1 MSVIILFVFTFLVL
15 FFCAFLYIK
24 LAQKFG
30 IEDVPNHRSS
40 HSLKTIRGG
49 GILFVISIF
58 IYFFTQSLPYPYL
71 FLAIFIV
78 AIVSFIDDLKTL
90 GTSSRLMAQILAIT
104 LVFFQLDL
112 FNLSI
117 LISIPLL
124 IFCLGI
130 INIYNFM
137 DGINGITGFY
147 SLTVFLAVLFLNF
160 STSLIEYKILI
171 FGIIGLLVFGFFNFR
186 KRALFFAGDI
196 GSISIGVFIT
206 FLLLLFSFQLN
217 SPLPFMFIAVY
228 LVDGGVTIISRLL
241 KKENILKPHKSHLY
255 QNLIHL
261 KSMKHLT
268 VAGAYA
274 IVQIIVDIIVL
285 RFINEKL
292 TYQLKLAIPILLF
305 LMIIHVVINKKLK
318 PSFT

>member
-1 MSVIILFVFTFLVL
+1 MSENILFVVTFLIL
-15 FFCAFLYIK
+15 FLCAFLYIK

-58 IYFFTQSLPYPYL
+58 IYFFTQELPYPYL

-90 GTSSRLMAQILAIT
+90 GTSSRLMAQIVAII
-104 LVFFQLDL
+104 LVFYQLDL
-112 FNLSI
+112 FSQSI
-117 LISIPLL
+117 FISIPLL

-147 SLTVFLAVLFLNF
+147 SLTVFFALLFLNY
-160 STSLIEYKILI
+160 STNLIDFKILI
-171 FGIIGLLVFGFFNFR
+171 FGILGLLVFGFYNFR

-206 FLLLLFSFQLN
+206 FLLLLFSFKLN
-217 SPLPFMFIAVY
+217 SPLPFMFISVY
-228 LVDGGVTIISRLL
+228 LIDGGVTIISRLI
-241 KKENILKPHKSHLY
+241 KKENVLKPHKSHLY
-255 QNLIHL
+255 QNLVHL

-268 VAGAYA
+268 VAGGYA
-274 IVQIIVDIIVL
+274 IVQIFVDFFIL
-285 RFINEKL
+285 RFINEDL
-292 TYQLKLAIPILLF
+292 SYQLKLAIPLVLF
-305 LMIIHVVINKKLK
+305 LILTHVIINKKLK
-318 PSFT
+318 LNFS

>member
-160 STSLIEYKILI
+160 STSLIDYKILI